1 LPATSKSDPPGAGFL
16 RIRHIPDLSPVRPK
30 VETMTALPTFG
41 GNNAFAYFNNNIGQ
55 AVGRAQSNYQDTG
68 V

>member
-1 LPATSKSDPPGAGFL
+1 
-16 RIRHIPDLSPVRPK
+16 
-30 VETMTALPTFG
+30 MTALPTFG

-55 AVGRAQSNYQDTG
+55 AVGSAQSNYQDTG